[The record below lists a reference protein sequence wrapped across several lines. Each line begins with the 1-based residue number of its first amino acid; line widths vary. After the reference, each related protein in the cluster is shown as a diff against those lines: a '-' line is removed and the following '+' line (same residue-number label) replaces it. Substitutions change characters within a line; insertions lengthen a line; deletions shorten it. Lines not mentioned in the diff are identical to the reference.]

1 MKLTSKYF
9 NAEGVIKLAPKQ
21 GKPPRHK
28 EADKNADE
36 IEICLNCTRDK
47 CSGNCKKIEEHHT
60 KGS

>member
-1 MKLTSKYF
+1 MKHANYF

-21 GKPPRHK
+21 GKPPRRK
-28 EADKNADE
+28 EADKNAEE

>member
-1 MKLTSKYF
+1 MKHANYF
-9 NAEGVIKLAPKQ
+9 NAEGVIKLAPQQ
-21 GKPPRHK
+21 GERKKHKPV
-28 EADKNADE
+28 DKNTDE